1 MLSHGG
7 IFPSRW
13 RTRNSLSVVHGEPC
27 SAIKG
32 FPSRWRT
39 RNSLSVVHREPCS
52 AMGGFFPPGG
62 GLEIPC
68 QLYMENYAQP
78 WSDFSFQVED

>member
-7 IFPSRW
+7 IFLLGGGLEIPCQLYMENHAQPW
-13 RTRNSLSVVHGEPC
+13 RD
-27 SAIKG
+27 

-52 AMGGFFPPGG
+52 AMEGFFLPGG

-68 QLYMENYAQP
+68 QLYIENHAQP
-78 WSDFSFQVED
+78 WRDFSFQVED

>member
-1 MLSHGG
+1 MLSHGA

-13 RTRNSLSVVHGEPC
+13 
-27 SAIKG
+27 K
-32 FPSRWRT
+32 T

-52 AMGGFFPPGG
+52 AMEGFFLPGG

-68 QLYMENYAQP
+68 QLYMENHAQP
-78 WSDFSFQVED
+78 WKDFSFQMEE